1 MIELQLKRIAKRPTY
16 TIGRLSIRR
25 REHGVFTPWTSF
37 CATLDPPWVDFHH
50 GGRKT
55 KGTTAIPEGRYP
67 VVVTMSP
74 RFHRWLPL
82 LVGVPHYEG
91 VRIHSGNTA
100 QDTQGCIL
108 VGRNTEVGR
117 INDSRRTLYRLMQVL
132 NHRDDGE
139 PVFIEIE

>member
-1 MIELQLKRIAKRPTY
+1 MVDFLLPFREAGRVLIMIELQLKRIAKRPTY

-25 REHGVFTPWTSF
+25 RERGVFTPWTYF
-37 CATLDPPWVDFHH
+37 CDTLEPHWVDFHH

-55 KGTTAIPEGRYP
+55 KGKAAIPEGRYP

-82 LVGVPHYEG
+82 LVGVPHYDG
-91 VRIHSGNTA
+91 IRIHSGNTA
-100 QDTQGCIL
+100 QDTEGCI
-108 VGRNTEVGR
+108 
-117 INDSRRTLYRLMQVL
+117 LYRLMQVID
-132 NHRDDGE
+132 HRDEGE